1 LSVAHVLIIED
12 DVAVGKLLQK
22 HLESRRHEV
31 VVAHSGE
38 AGLMALGLSAH
49 TSVTLPP
56 LPSSFTPALLVC
68 DLALPAMSGAAVIEI
83 VRAEAATRL
92 LPIVV
97 VSGRAAVHDH
107 ALALE
112 AGADVFLP
120 KPVRLKDLDRVVEEL
135 LGGSRL

>member
-1 LSVAHVLIIED
+1 MARVLIIED
-12 DVAVGKLLQK
+12 DAAVAKLLHK
-22 HLESRRHEV
+22 HLETRRHEV
-31 VVAHSGE
+31 EVAHSGE
-38 AGLMALGLSAH
+38 AGLIALGLHARGTTTVAPLASAR
-49 TSVTLPP
+49 VPE
-56 LPSSFTPALLVC
+56 LLVC

-83 VRAEAATRL
+83 VRAEATTRL

-120 KPVRLKDLDRVVEEL
+120 KPVRLKELERVVDEL
-135 LGGSRL
+135 LARRRP

>member
-1 LSVAHVLIIED
+1 MLIIED
-12 DVAVGKLLQK
+12 DVAVAKLLHK

-31 VVAHSGE
+31 TVAHSGE
-38 AGLMALGLSAH
+38 AGLMALGLN
-49 TSVTLPP
+49 TQGTTMVPP
-56 LPSSFTPALLVC
+56 LSSSHVPALLLC

-83 VRAEAATRL
+83 VRAEATTRL

-120 KPVRLKDLDRVVEEL
+120 KPVRLKELDRVVEEL
-135 LGGSRL
+135 LAGRRP